1 MKFFAPPSV
10 SREVDERAAAIERV
24 YHERYGGYRRAV
36 AALLRDGD
44 TAHDV
49 VQDGFARALAER
61 RRFRGGS
68 LEAWIWRIIV
78 RKAIDLRR
86 ARPIEPDDDGLDP
99 AAVESDEDPELA
111 AAIRALSPRRRL
123 MVFLRYFADLRYA
136 DIAEVCGVDEGT
148 VAATLAR
155 AHAELRTALASS
167 KVCR

>member
-1 MKFFAPPSV
+1 
-10 SREVDERAAAIERV
+10 VDERAAEIERV

-36 AALLRDGD
+36 AALLRDAEA
-44 TAHDV
+44 AHDV
-49 VQDGFARALAER
+49 VQDGFARALSER

-86 ARPIEPDDDGLDP
+86 ARRLEPADDGLD
-99 AAVESDEDPELA
+99 AATVESEDDPELA

-136 DIAEVCGVDEGT
+136 DIAEACGVDEGT

-155 AHAELRTALASS
+155 AHADLRDALAARE
-167 KVCR
+167 VCR